1 MFYYLVRPLARLGTY
16 LFFQK
21 IYFANENRIPRD
33 KPVILAINHPTGFM
47 EPIIMAVLLKKP
59 LHFLVRGDFFSKKIY
74 GTLLR
79 ALHMIPIFRMRDTTG
94 FSGVKSNFSTFEACY
109 AGLRSGKIIMI
120 FPEGRTVLEKRL
132 RPLQRGLVRIA
143 FGTLERYPDLEDLYI
158 VPVGVNF
165 TDGERPRGKVMINF
179 GEPLS
184 ARSFYQTGAAVEG
197 DQLLVALAQAMAQN
211 IIIVEDPSD
220 DVLAEQ
226 LLTLDRSERKETL
239 FPVVE
244 DAADC
249 LWREKDIANRI
260 NSMPAEEK
268 TILKTQAEAY
278 FKALKAAQTNDKA
291 VAKSGSTQFGVG
303 QLLGL
308 IPAYLGY
315 VFGFLPAQLAYYI
328 QHKQVRRLEY
338 KMPVWACAS
347 WGAFLLYYLFWLVL
361 AAMSG
366 QWLILVFAALL
377 GGFAWYGLYYFE
389 HLQLWRSEQHFKRL
403 EPTQQHY
410 LQAQRQDLLP
420 FIQNQ

>member
-74 GTLLR
+74 GALLR

-143 FGTLERYPDLEDLYI
+143 FGTLERYPELEDLYI

-197 DQLLVALAQAMAQN
+197 DQLLAALAQAMAQN
-211 IIIVEDPSD
+211 IIIVEDPAD
-220 DVLAEQ
+220 DVLVEQ
-226 LLTLDRSERKETL
+226 LLILDRSERKEKL
-239 FPVVE
+239 FPLVE
-244 DAADC
+244 DATDC
-249 LWREKDIANRI
+249 LWREKNIANRI
-260 NSMPAEEK
+260 NSMSFDEK
-268 TILKTQAEAY
+268 TTLKTQAKAY

-291 VAKSGSTQFGVG
+291 VAKSSSAQLGVG
-303 QLLGL
+303 QLLGAV
-308 IPAYLGY
+308 PAYLGY

-328 QHKQVRRLEY
+328 KHKKVRRLEY
-338 KMPVWACAS
+338 KMPIWACAS
-347 WGAFLLYYLFWLVL
+347 WGAFLVYYLLWLVI
-361 AAMSG
+361 AATTE
-366 QWLILVFAALL
+366 QWLILLVVAIM
-377 GGFAWYGLYYFE
+377 GGFAWFGLYYFE
-389 HLQLWRSEQHFKRL
+389 SLAQWQFEQHFKRL
-403 EPTQQHY
+403 EWKLQQQ
-410 LQAQRQDLLP
+410 LQDQRQHLLP

>member
-47 EPIIMAVLLKKP
+47 EPIIMAVLLKKA

-74 GTLLR
+74 GALLR

-109 AGLRSGKIIMI
+109 AGLKSGKIIMI

-143 FGTLERYPDLEDLYI
+143 FGTLERYPELEDLYI
-158 VPVGVNF
+158 LPVGVNF

-184 ARSFYQTGAAVEG
+184 ARSFYRNGAATEG
-197 DQLLVALAQAMAQN
+197 DQLLEALAQAMAQN
-211 IIIVEDPSD
+211 IIIVEDPAD
-220 DVLAEQ
+220 DGLAEQ
-226 LLTLDRSERKETL
+226 LLTLDRSERKEKL

-244 DAADC
+244 DATDC
-249 LWREKDIANRI
+249 LWREKNIANRI
-260 NSMPAEEK
+260 NAMSLDEK
-268 TILKTQAEAY
+268 TILKAQAEAY

-291 VAKSGSTQFGVG
+291 VASASTQFGLE

-328 QHKQVRRLEY
+328 KHKQVRRLEY

-347 WGAFLLYYLFWLVL
+347 WGAFLVYYLLWLAL
-361 AAMSG
+361 GAISG
-366 QWLILVFAALL
+366 QWLILLLALIF
-377 GGFAWYGLYYFE
+377 GGFGWFSLYYFE
-389 HLQLWRSEQHFKRL
+389 HLGQWRNEQKFKGLEAKLQQQLQE
-403 EPTQQHY
+403 
-410 LQAQRQDLLP
+410 QRQHLLP

>member
-74 GTLLR
+74 GALLR

-109 AGLRSGKIIMI
+109 AGLKSGKIIMI
-120 FPEGRTVLEKRL
+120 FPEGRTELEKRL

-143 FGTLERYPDLEDLYI
+143 FGTLERYPELEDLFI

-184 ARSFYQTGAAVEG
+184 ARSFYRNGAAVEG
-197 DQLLVALAQAMAQN
+197 DQLLEALAQAMAQN
-211 IIIVEDPSD
+211 IIIVEDPAD
-220 DVLAEQ
+220 DGLAEQ
-226 LLTLDRSERKETL
+226 LLTLDRSEREERL

-244 DAADC
+244 DATDC
-249 LWREKDIANRI
+249 LWREKNIANRI
-260 NSMPAEEK
+260 NSMSHDEK
-268 TILKTQAEAY
+268 TALKAQTEAY

-291 VAKSGSTQFGVG
+291 VAESGSTQFGIG
-303 QLLGL
+303 SLLGL

-328 QHKQVRRLEY
+328 KHKQVRRLEY

-347 WGAFLLYYLFWLVL
+347 WGAFLIYYLFWLVL
-361 AAMSG
+361 AATTG
-366 QWLILVFAALL
+366 QWLILLVAVLL
-377 GGFAWYGLYYFE
+377 GGFGWFALYYFE
-389 HLQLWRSEQHFKRL
+389 HLVQWRNEQKFKRL
-403 EPTQQHY
+403 DGKLQQQ
-410 LQAQRQDLLP
+410 LQDQRQHLLP
-420 FIQNQ
+420 FIQNN

>member
-74 GTLLR
+74 GALLR

-109 AGLRSGKIIMI
+109 AGLKSGKIIMI

-143 FGTLERYPDLEDLYI
+143 FGTLERYPELEDLYI

-211 IIIVEDPSD
+211 IIIVEDPTD

-226 LLTLDRSERKETL
+226 LLTLDRSERKEKL
-239 FPVVE
+239 FPMVE

-268 TILKTQAEAY
+268 IILKTQAEAY
-278 FKALKAAQTNDKA
+278 FKALKAARTNDKA
-291 VAKSGSTQFGVG
+291 VAKPGSTQVKIG
-303 QLLGL
+303 QWLGL
-308 IPAYLGY
+308 VPAYLGY
-315 VFGFLPAQLAYYI
+315 IFGFLPAQLAF
-328 QHKQVRRLEY
+328 Y
-338 KMPVWACAS
+338 K
-347 WGAFLLYYLFWLVL
+347 
-361 AAMSG
+361 
-366 QWLILVFAALL
+366 
-377 GGFAWYGLYYFE
+377 
-389 HLQLWRSEQHFKRL
+389 
-403 EPTQQHY
+403 TQTS
-410 LQAQRQDLLP
+410 AP
-420 FIQNQ
+420 PGI

>member
-74 GTLLR
+74 GALLR
-79 ALHMIPIFRMRDTTG
+79 ALHMIPIFRMRDNTG

-109 AGLRSGKIIMI
+109 AGLKSGKIIMI

-143 FGTLERYPDLEDLYI
+143 FGTLERYPELEDLFI

-165 TDGERPRGKVMINF
+165 TDGEGPRGKVMINF

-184 ARSFYQTGAAVEG
+184 ARSFYRNGAAVEG
-197 DQLLVALAQAMAQN
+197 DQLLEALAQEMAKN
-211 IIIVEDPSD
+211 IIIVEDPAD

-226 LLTLDRSERKETL
+226 LLTLDRSERKEKL
-239 FPVVE
+239 FPMVE
-244 DAADC
+244 DASDC
-249 LWREKDIANRI
+249 LWREKNIADRI
-260 NSMPAEEK
+260 NSMESGEK
-268 TILKTQAEAY
+268 TTLKTQTEAY

-291 VAKSGSTQFGVG
+291 VAKSGSTQFGIG
-303 QLLGL
+303 SLLGL

-315 VFGFLPAQLAYYI
+315 IFGFLPAQLAYYI
-328 QHKQVRRLEY
+328 KHKQVRRLEY

-347 WGAFLLYYLFWLVL
+347 WGAFLVYYLFWLVL
-361 AAMSG
+361 AATTG
-366 QWLILVFAALL
+366 QWLILLGSVLL
-377 GGFAWYGLYYFE
+377 GGFGWFSLYYFE
-389 HLQLWRSEQHFKRL
+389 YLVQWRNEQKFKGLEAKLQ
-403 EPTQQHY
+403 QQ
-410 LQAQRQDLLP
+410 LQEQRQHLLP
-420 FIQNQ
+420 FIQNN

>member
-21 IYFANENRIPRD
+21 IYFANENRIPRN

-74 GTLLR
+74 GALLR
-79 ALHMIPIFRMRDTTG
+79 ALHMIPIFRMRDNTG

-109 AGLRSGKIIMI
+109 AGLKSGKIIMI

-143 FGTLERYPDLEDLYI
+143 FGTLERYPELEDLFI

-165 TDGERPRGKVMINF
+165 TDGEQPRGKVMINF

-184 ARSFYQTGAAVEG
+184 ARSFYRNGAATEG
-197 DQLLVALAQAMAQN
+197 DQLLEALAQAMAQN
-211 IIIVEDPSD
+211 IIIVEDPAD
-220 DVLAEQ
+220 DGLAEQ
-226 LLTLDRSERKETL
+226 LLTLDRSERKERL
-239 FPVVE
+239 FPLVE
-244 DAADC
+244 DASDC
-249 LWREKDIANRI
+249 LWREKNIANRI
-260 NSMPAEEK
+260 NSMVLDEK
-268 TILKTQAEAY
+268 TTLKTQTEAY

-315 VFGFLPAQLAYYI
+315 VFGFLPAQLAYYVK
-328 QHKQVRRLEY
+328 HKQVRRLEY
-338 KMPVWACAS
+338 KIPVWACAS
-347 WGAFLLYYLFWLVL
+347 WGAFLVYYLLWLAL
-361 AAMSG
+361 AAITG
-366 QWLILVFAALL
+366 QWLILLLAVLL
-377 GGFAWYGLYYFE
+377 GGFGWFSLYYFE
-389 HLQLWRSEQHFKRL
+389 HFRQWRNAQKFKGLEGKLQ
-403 EPTQQHY
+403 QQ
-410 LQAQRQDLLP
+410 LQEQRQHLLP
-420 FIQNQ
+420 FIQNN